1 MKVVSVVCQPQQII
15 GVSSQEKASRM
26 MGIKKDNEQTLGAG
40 EEVYHVMLLFLIQ
53 CHFHTTRDG
62 GKFCLLPPHLL
73 FYQKLFRPFP
83 LPPTVVAV
91 IGLVI
96 SSGPLG
102 CEIEFTHVGTQ
113 LEDHAHMGTYRL
125 GIHPSMPSCHQQP

>member
-1 MKVVSVVCQPQQII
+1 M
-15 GVSSQEKASRM
+15 
-26 MGIKKDNEQTLGAG
+26 
-40 EEVYHVMLLFLIQ
+40 
-53 CHFHTTRDG
+53 
-62 GKFCLLPPHLL
+62 LPPHLL

-102 CEIEFTHVGTQ
+102 CEIEFIHVGTQ

>member
-1 MKVVSVVCQPQQII
+1 
-15 GVSSQEKASRM
+15 M
-26 MGIKKDNEQTLGAG
+26 MGIKKDTEQTLGAG
-40 EEVYHVMLLFLIQ
+40 GGVSCDVAIFDPMSLSYSQRWWEVLPAATSPPVLSEIIQ
-53 CHFHTTRDG
+53 TT
-62 GKFCLLPPHLL
+62 PP
-73 FYQKLFRPFP
+73 P
-83 LPPTVVAV
+83 VVAL

-96 SSGPLG
+96 SSGPLA